1 MDVTAAC
8 HRRFCEKCPYSEGM
22 PKKSKLAPT
31 DLEKETLGQRIAQ
44 LRKQRGLTQVELAEK
59 TGLIQVVVSDYERG
73 RLRLPADMA
82 LRFAEVLGVTVDE
95 LLRTQKKPV
104 RAAKTAKQPSLKLV
118 KHMEQ
123 IENLPTYQQRALLT
137 TIDTFIAAA
146 VATGK

>member
-1 MDVTAAC
+1 MTSFA
-8 HRRFCEKCPYSEGM
+8 EECPYIEGM

-31 DLEKETLGQRIAQ
+31 DVEKEALGQRIAQ
-44 LRKQRGLTQVELAEK
+44 VRKERGLTQVELAEK

-95 LLRTQKKPV
+95 LLRPPRKKPSGT
-104 RAAKTAKQPSLKLV
+104 KTAKQPSLKLI
-118 KHMEQ
+118 KRMEQ
-123 IENLPTYQQRALLT
+123 IESLPTYQQRALLM

-146 VATGK
+146 VNK

>member
-1 MDVTAAC
+1 MHSFV
-8 HRRFCEKCPYSEGM
+8 EECPYSEGM

-31 DLEKETLGQRIAQ
+31 DAQKETLGLRLAQ
-44 LRKQRGLTQVELAEK
+44 VRKERGLTQVELAER

-95 LLRTQKKPV
+95 LLQPRKKSRV
-104 RAAKTAKQPSLKLV
+104 AKTAKQPSLKLV
-118 KHMEQ
+118 RRMEQ
-123 IENLPTYQQRALLT
+123 IENLPIYQQRALLT

-146 VATGK
+146 EAK

>member
-1 MDVTAAC
+1 MHSFVEDG
-8 HRRFCEKCPYSEGM
+8 PYIEGM

-31 DLEKETLGQRIAQ
+31 AAEKESLGIRLAQ
-44 LRKQRGLTQVELAEK
+44 VRKEHGLTQVELAAR

-95 LLRTQKKPV
+95 LLQAPKSRAVKPT
-104 RAAKTAKQPSLKLV
+104 KLPSLKLV
-118 KHMEQ
+118 RRMEQ
-123 IENLPTYQQRALLT
+123 IESLPTYQQRALLT

-146 VATGK
+146 EAK

>member
-1 MDVTAAC
+1 MHSFVEE
-8 HRRFCEKCPYSEGM
+8 RPYSEGM

-31 DLEKETLGQRIAQ
+31 DAQKETLGLRLAQ
-44 LRKQRGLTQVELAEK
+44 VRKERGLTQVELAER

-95 LLRTQKKPV
+95 LLQPRKKSRV
-104 RAAKTAKQPSLKLV
+104 AKTAKQPSLKLV
-118 KHMEQ
+118 RRMEQ
-123 IENLPTYQQRALLT
+123 IENLPIYQQRALLT

-146 VATGK
+146 EAK